1 MNQMPDNRS
10 MRETVNMMYGTY
22 ADVIFILFPFVVI
35 ALTRAWQGNAAATL
49 MAPDLS
55 IASAILGGLALGKFV
70 LGLISDQNLSP
81 FRERIVFFLA
91 LTLLLVLGPAI
102 LMLLLI
108 TASEEVPGVVV
119 FVQPILLIMAIS
131 LYTTAISISNL
142 LTRPDPRLFTDTDAG
157 ESGDDPASSAER
169 QLDLPHRGGES
180 QRMSHDEA

>member
-1 MNQMPDNRS
+1 MNQIPDNRS

-70 LGLISDQNLSP
+70 LGLITDHDLSQ

-91 LTLLLVLGPAI
+91 LTLLLVLGPSI

-119 FVQPILLIMAIS
+119 FVQPILLIVAIS

-142 LTRPDPRLFTDTDAG
+142 LTRPDPCLFTEAA
-157 ESGDDPASSAER
+157 ESDDSEPAER
-169 QLDLPHRGGES
+169 QLDLPQRDGES
-180 QRMSHDEA
+180 QRMSRDEA

>member
-1 MNQMPDNRS
+1 MNQTPDNRS

-22 ADVIFILFPFVVI
+22 ADVIFILFPFAVL
-35 ALTRAWQGNAAATL
+35 ALTRAWQGNAGATL

-70 LGLISDQNLSP
+70 LGLITDHNLSQ

-91 LTLLLVLGPAI
+91 LTLLLVLGPSI

-108 TASEEVPGVVV
+108 TASDEVPDVVV

-142 LTRPDPRLFTDTDAG
+142 LTRPDPRIFPDTG
-157 ESGDDPASSAER
+157 EGDSEGEPSAER
-169 QLDLPHRGGES
+169 ELDLPRRDGES
-180 QRMSHDEA
+180 QRMSRDEA

>member
-1 MNQMPDNRS
+1 MNQIPDNRS

-49 MAPDLS
+49 VAPDLS

-70 LGLISDQNLSP
+70 LGLITDHNLSQ

-91 LTLLLVLGPAI
+91 LTLLLVLGPSV

-108 TASEEVPGVVV
+108 TASDRVPDAVV
-119 FVQPILLIMAIS
+119 FIQPILLIVAIS

-142 LTRPDPRLFTDTDAG
+142 LTHPDPQLFNDTREAAGDEDA
-157 ESGDDPASSAER
+157 PAER
-169 QLDLPHRGGES
+169 HLDLPRRERES
-180 QRMSHDEA
+180 QRMSRDEV

>member
-1 MNQMPDNRS
+1 MNQIPDNRS

-70 LGLISDQNLSP
+70 LGLISDQNLSQY
-81 FRERIVFFLA
+81 RERIVFFLA
-91 LTLLLVLGPAI
+91 LTLLLVLGPSI
-102 LMLLLI
+102 LVLLLI

-119 FVQPILLIMAIS
+119 FIQPILLIVAIS

-142 LTRPDPRLFTDTDAG
+142 LTHPDPRLFADT
-157 ESGDDPASSAER
+157 GDGDSDEESSAER
-169 QLDLPHRGGES
+169 QLDLPRRDGES
-180 QRMSHDEA
+180 QRMSRDEA

>member
-1 MNQMPDNRS
+1 MNQLPDNRS

-35 ALTRAWQGNAAATL
+35 ALTRAWQGHAAATL

-70 LGLISDQNLSP
+70 LGLVTDHNLSQ

-108 TASEEVPGVVV
+108 TASEQVPRVVV
-119 FVQPILLIMAIS
+119 FVQPILLIVAIS

-142 LTRPDPRLFTDTDAG
+142 LTNPDPRLFPDPG
-157 ESGDDPASSAER
+157 EGDSDDASSAER
-169 QLDLPHRGGES
+169 ELDLPRRDGES
-180 QRMSHDEA
+180 QRMSRDEA

>member
-1 MNQMPDNRS
+1 MNQIPDNRS

-35 ALTRAWQGNAAATL
+35 GLTRAWQGNAGATL

-70 LGLISDQNLSP
+70 LGLVTDHSLSQ

-91 LTLLLVLGPAI
+91 LTLLLVLGPSI

-108 TASEEVPGVVV
+108 TSSEEVPNVVV
-119 FVQPILLIMAIS
+119 FIQPILLIVAIS

-142 LTRPDPRLFTDTDAG
+142 LTRPDPGLFSDASEGDSDG
-157 ESGDDPASSAER
+157 EPSPER
-169 QLDLPHRGGES
+169 RLDLPRRDGEGE
-180 QRMSHDEA
+180 RMSRDEA